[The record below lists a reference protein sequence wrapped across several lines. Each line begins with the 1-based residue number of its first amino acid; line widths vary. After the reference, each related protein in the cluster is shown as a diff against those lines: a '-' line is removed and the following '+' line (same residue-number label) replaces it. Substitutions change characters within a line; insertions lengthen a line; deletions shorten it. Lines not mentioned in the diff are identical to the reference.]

1 MEGRS
6 VGFAARIVNAMLSD
20 KSTQCMV
27 IRNKMFE
34 DVQEV
39 TRIFGNYLESKLLN
53 GVLMDV
59 GTLAE
64 TLL

>member
-6 VGFAARIVNAMLSD
+6 VGLAARIVNAILND

-27 IRNKMFE
+27 IRIKMFE

-39 TRIFGNYLESKLLN
+39 TRIFGILN
-53 GVLMDV
+53 QNCLM
-59 GTLAE
+59 E
-64 TLL
+64 C